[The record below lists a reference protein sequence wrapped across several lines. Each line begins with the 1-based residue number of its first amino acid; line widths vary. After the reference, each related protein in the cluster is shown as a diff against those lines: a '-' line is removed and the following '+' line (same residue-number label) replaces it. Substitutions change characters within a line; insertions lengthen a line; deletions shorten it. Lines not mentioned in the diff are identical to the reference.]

1 MRLRDFDL
9 NLLIALDA
17 LLSEQSTTR
26 AGKRLNLSQS
36 ALSCSLGRLRD
47 YFQDDVLMQTGR
59 ELTPT
64 QLGRSLA
71 GPVRE
76 LLLQAEALL
85 ESSRVFDP
93 VVSER
98 HFVLLMSDYASSVL
112 MVKAAQHIA
121 RTAPHISFELLP
133 QVHLPWESLDS
144 GEVDLLMMPE
154 QFLSPDHP
162 REPLYEDHYIGVVW
176 SGHPE
181 VGERISTEQFES
193 LGHVMARIDVQR
205 RQSIT
210 IEESAL
216 KRAGLKRRVECV
228 VSEFNAIPQYL
239 IGTTRM
245 AMMHARLAALHCATG
260 GLRTVQLPYEFP
272 TVNEALQWHRHR
284 DQDPGLSWL
293 RAVLRSAAADLGPG
307 TAIRARP
314 AAAAC

>member
-17 LLSEQSTTR
+17 LLSEESTTR

-47 YFQDDVLMQTGR
+47 YFKDDVLMQSGR

-76 LLLQAEALL
+76 LLLQAEAML
-85 ESSRVFDP
+85 ESSRVFDAA
-93 VVSER
+93 VSKR
-98 HFVLLMSDYASSVL
+98 HFVLLMSDYSASVL
-112 MVKAAQHIA
+112 MVKAAQIIA
-121 RTAPHISFELLP
+121 RTAPGISVEMLP
-133 QVHLPWESLDS
+133 QTQLPWESLDR
-144 GEVDLLMMPE
+144 GEVDLMMMPE

-162 REPLYEDHYIGVVW
+162 RLALFEDPYVGVVW
-176 SGHPE
+176 SAHPSITE
-181 VGERISTEQFES
+181 QISAEQFES
-193 LGHVMARIDVQR
+193 LGHVIARIDVHR

-228 VSEFNAIPQYL
+228 VPEFNAIPQFL
-239 IGTTRM
+239 IGTSRI
-245 AMMHARLAALHCATG
+245 AMMHSQLARRYCETHAIRIA
-260 GLRTVQLPYEFP
+260 QLPAEFP

-284 DQDPGLSWL
+284 EQDPGIAWL
-293 RAVLRSAAADLGPG
+293 RSVLCAAASDLP
-307 TAIRARP
+307 RASGAAGMT
-314 AAAAC
+314 AAAA

>member
-76 LLLQAEALL
+76 LLLQAEAML

-93 VVSER
+93 ATSER
-98 HFVLLMSDYASSVL
+98 HFVLLMSDYAASVL
-112 MVKAAQHIA
+112 MVNAAQQIA
-121 RTAPHISFELLP
+121 RSASRISIELLP
-133 QVHLPWESLDS
+133 QIHVPWESLDS
-144 GEVDLLMMPE
+144 GEVDLLLMPE

-162 REPLYEDHYIGVVW
+162 RVSLFEDRYIGVVW
-176 SGHPE
+176 SGHPT
-181 VGERISTEQFES
+181 VGERISAEQFES
-193 LGHVMARIDVQR
+193 LGHVSARIDAQR

-210 IEESAL
+210 LEESAL
-216 KRAGLKRRVECV
+216 KKLGLKRRIECV
-228 VSEFNAIPQYL
+228 VPEFNAIPQYL

-245 AMMHARLAALHCATG
+245 AMMHSRLAKLYCATHAVRVARLP
-260 GLRTVQLPYEFP
+260 QEFP
-272 TVNEALQWHRHR
+272 LVQEAVQWHRHR
-284 DQDPGLSWL
+284 DQDPGIAWL
-293 RAVLRSAAADLGPG
+293 RSVLRTTAADLGPSPS
-307 TAIRARP
+307 IRAV
-314 AAAAC
+314 AA